1 MSLPVL
7 CDLWLSQKSNPATSV
22 PVPSACIHLEIKF
35 CIQTRALTV
44 QVFRN
49 THSFLF
55 PTDEPVSSL
64 QELQELGPQSL
75 RESEALDL
83 AGCTVSFS
91 VQSSFFVALESPCP
105 SLSLSLVV
113 WECRSQRRS
122 YQPRSLRPWTRWS
135 WSLPSG
141 TFARNQKW
149 YHKWRVFTSSPA
161 SFQNASSAP
170 SSIGTFCPP
179 GQRGRRQKCPRS
191 FLASVG
197 QPAKKRF

>member
-35 CIQTRALTV
+35 CIQTRALRV

-64 QELQELGPQSL
+64 QELRELGPQSL

-83 AGCTVSFS
+83 AGCIASFL

-105 SLSLSLVV
+105 WLSSPSVA
-113 WECRSQRRS
+113 WECRSQRWS
-122 YQPRSLRPWTRWS
+122 YPRRSLRPWTRWS
-135 WSLPSG
+135 WSPPSG
-141 TFARNQKW
+141 TFARNQRW
-149 YHKWRVFTSSPA
+149 CEWRAFTSSPA

-170 SSIGTFCPP
+170 S
-179 GQRGRRQKCPRS
+179 
-191 FLASVG
+191 
-197 QPAKKRF
+197 

>member
-1 MSLPVL
+1 M
-7 CDLWLSQKSNPATSV
+7 
-22 PVPSACIHLEIKF
+22 
-35 CIQTRALTV
+35 

-122 YQPRSLRPWTRWS
+122 YQPRSLRP
-135 WSLPSG
+135 
-141 TFARNQKW
+141 
-149 YHKWRVFTSSPA
+149 
-161 SFQNASSAP
+161 
-170 SSIGTFCPP
+170 
-179 GQRGRRQKCPRS
+179 
-191 FLASVG
+191 
-197 QPAKKRF
+197 